1 MPAPISL
8 CATQL
13 RSTEL
18 ASFHIEELRCSR
30 SFGSFGGTCI
40 ACSPKRN
47 FAATAAVA
55 ASFLYAQLSF
65 AQLSFAQLNSLPSA
79 SRIREISSPGL
90 PHSSSRAEQLA
101 PPFHSIGRE
110 AAAFRRRRGK
120 GRADAREHR
129 ENRYGHQMTL
139 AR

>member
-1 MPAPISL
+1 MPAPISF
-8 CATQL
+8 
-13 RSTEL
+13 E
-18 ASFHIEELRCSR
+18 
-30 SFGSFGGTCI
+30 GTCI

-47 FAATAAVA
+47 FAATAAFA

-65 AQLSFAQLNSLPSA
+65 AQLSSLPSA

-90 PHSSSRAEQLA
+90 PHSSSRADQLA
-101 PPFHSIGRE
+101 LPSSLSIGRK
-110 AAAFRRRRGK
+110 AAALRRRRGK